1 MSIPDNKPL
10 DIKVKEIPC
19 RELLQHFPYKLSLQ
33 EQAIIKIKKTT
44 LLIAIGKSDRHGYI
58 FMESKIKRV

>member
-19 RELLQHFPYKLSLQ
+19 RELLQYFPYKLSLQ

-44 LLIAIGKSDRHGYI
+44 LLIAIGKT
-58 FMESKIKRV
+58 